1 MNFYSKDNNLPIKLQ
16 LRPVVNGF
24 PSASKVIPFSEV
36 SLNPDRVQ
44 ASTTANAAI
53 ANTTTQTVFTFDS
66 PVYLTP
72 DEYALVLTSNSTDYK
87 VHMAEEGKTST
98 GSIAKISKPSFVGS
112 FYKPQN
118 AGVWEADPNKYVM
131 FEMKRADFD
140 IGGGGSNNFAKFIT
154 SANSAT
160 GNTANVFAD
169 VIKVGTS
176 TIDFSDTELQ
186 WKYAASNSTFTL
198 ADGTEGSAA
207 YVKFS
212 PDQNYELTDR
222 KRVLAATNGSFRIR
236 AEMTSSN
243 SHVTPVIDIDRLN
256 LISVENYIDN
266 GGLSNSDMSITT
278 KGSGYAN
285 VMVSAYTATI
295 TSGGSSNSATANVHV
310 EMTMNVN
317 SNSTTITSANG
328 GYTVDSTNPGAFV
341 VGEAVMC
348 NVATVDVN
356 ANNSGIY
363 GIISAVTHLEGNVS
377 KNVSSV
383 TIKTNANNKT
393 IPTSGTGG
401 FSNGCFIWANPNA
414 QTNSVSGFAGSNTTM
429 KVLVANGYVSNVVV
443 VDSGSGYTQ
452 NPTVTMSTVTGAG
465 SINTAVQC
473 TGEERNSGG
482 PISAKYIS
490 RRVTLKDG
498 FDASDLKI
506 IINAYKPL
514 GTDVHVYYKVK
525 NSDDPDDFDL
535 KNYILMT
542 QETSSGTISK
552 GKEDIQEFIYQTPA
566 ETAAYTSNSV
576 RYETFKTFAIKI
588 ALVADTTYDM
598 PRVKDMRAIAL
609 D

>member
-1 MNFYSKDNNLPIKLQ
+1 
-16 LRPVVNGF
+16 
-24 PSASKVIPFSEV
+24 
-36 SLNPDRVQ
+36 
-44 ASTTANAAI
+44 
-53 ANTTTQTVFTFDS
+53 
-66 PVYLTP
+66 LTP

-87 VHMAEEGKTST
+87 VHMAEEGKSST
-98 GSIAKISKPSFVGS
+98 GSVAKISKPSFVGS

-118 AGVWEADPNKYVM
+118 AGVWEADPNKYIM
-131 FEMKRADFD
+131 FNMQRADFD

-154 SANSAT
+154 AANSAT
-160 GNTANVFAD
+160 GNTANVMAD

-186 WKYAASNSTFTL
+186 WKYAASNGTFTL
-198 ADGTEGSAA
+198 ADGTEGSAS

-222 KRVLAATNGSFRIR
+222 KRVLAYTNGSFRIR
-236 AEMTSSN
+236 AEMKSSN
-243 SHVTPVIDIDRLN
+243 SHVTPVIDLDRLN
-256 LISVENYIDN
+256 LISVENYVDN
-266 GGLSNSDMSITT
+266 GGLANPDFSITT
-278 KGSGYAN
+278 KGSGYTN
-285 VMVSAYTATI
+285 VMSSAYTATI
-295 TSGGSSNSATANVHV
+295 TSGGTTNTATVNVHV
-310 EMTMNVN
+310 EITMNVN
-317 SNSTTITSANG
+317 STATPASLVSANG
-328 GYTVDSTNPGAFV
+328 GYTIDSSNPGAFV

-348 NVATVDVN
+348 NVYGNTVHTTAAD
-356 ANNSGIY
+356 SGVY
-363 GIISAVTHLEGNVS
+363 GIISAVTHLEGNPS

-393 IPTSGTGG
+393 IPTPGGTPTAGTTA
-401 FSNGCFIWANPNA
+401 FANGVLIWANPNA
-414 QTNSVSGFAGSNTTM
+414 QHTTIGADTGFPGSNTKMT
-429 KVLVANGYVSNVVV
+429 VFVANGYVSNVVI
-443 VDSGSGYTQ
+443 VDTGSGYTQ

-506 IINAYKPL
+506 VLNSYKPL

-525 NSDDPDDFDL
+525 NADDPDDFDL

-552 GKEDIQEFIYQTPA
+552 GKEDVKEFIYQTPA
-566 ETAAYTSNSV
+566 ETTAYTSNSV